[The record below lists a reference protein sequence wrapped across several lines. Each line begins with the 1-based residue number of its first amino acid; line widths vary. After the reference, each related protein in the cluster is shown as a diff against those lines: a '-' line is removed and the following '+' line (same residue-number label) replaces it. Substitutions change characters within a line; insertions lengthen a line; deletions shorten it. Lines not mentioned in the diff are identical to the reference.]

1 MEPNAA
7 NRTKLS
13 VPQGSLLPYSSGIAA
28 DGSNLYLLLLD
39 YDSQKMQITNT
50 TLCCTDFNKNKM
62 NRLCSLGNQKD
73 WSIIGTY
80 SEGLILQCSWLPSE
94 HSSQNS
100 DDRLSNLHYELQLYS
115 LHDNCLIDTNF
126 TWKQG
131 ELSLV
136 INQDT
141 IYYVKKGDLRLYAHS
156 LQTGKDLVVSDNLYG
171 SDSSDSSGSV
181 MTMPLLLSYEY
192 DGGTIPVSIMA
203 ENEQYFLVN
212 TGIVTLPRSAT
223 GTDGSIYNIDYPITD
238 YKLIKKE
245 DYWNSVPNYLSFDIT
260 QLQSNNQ
267 F

>member
-1 MEPNAA
+1 
-7 NRTKLS
+7 
-13 VPQGSLLPYSSGIAA
+13 
-28 DGSNLYLLLLD
+28 
-39 YDSQKMQITNT
+39 MQITNT

-100 DDRLSNLHYELQLYS
+100 DNQLSNLHYELQLYS

-141 IYYVKKGDLRLYAHS
+141 IYYVKKAIYACMRIVCKPVRIWWSPTIYTDQIH
-156 LQTGKDLVVSDNLYG
+156 LTLLV
-171 SDSSDSSGSV
+171 
-181 MTMPLLLSYEY
+181 P
-192 DGGTIPVSIMA
+192 
-203 ENEQYFLVN
+203 
-212 TGIVTLPRSAT
+212 
-223 GTDGSIYNIDYPITD
+223 
-238 YKLIKKE
+238 
-245 DYWNSVPNYLSFDIT
+245 
-260 QLQSNNQ
+260 
-267 F
+267 

>member
-1 MEPNAA
+1 M
-7 NRTKLS
+7 
-13 VPQGSLLPYSSGIAA
+13 
-28 DGSNLYLLLLD
+28 
-39 YDSQKMQITNT
+39 
-50 TLCCTDFNKNKM
+50 
-62 NRLCSLGNQKD
+62 
-73 WSIIGTY
+73 
-80 SEGLILQCSWLPSE
+80 QCSWLSSE
-94 HSSQNS
+94 HSSQDS
-100 DDRLSNLHYELQLYS
+100 DDQLSNLHYELQLYS

-181 MTMPLLLSYEY
+181 MLVGEIHDNNIVFSNLNEQYFCYNLATKKTMPLLLSYEY

-212 TGIVTLPRSAT
+212 TGIVTLSRSAT